1 MPTSKGQSTLE
12 VPAPAVAIRVAVLTS
27 IAMMAFAA
35 NSILCRLALKNTSI
49 DPATFTSTRL
59 ASGALAL
66 WVLLTFRQERQTLHY
81 NWPSA
86 LALFGYAAAFSFAY
100 VSLSA
105 GTGALLLFGSVQAT
119 MIVTGLLRGERL
131 SFAAGLGLA
140 LALGG
145 LMALVAPGVEA
156 PPTMGSLLMIMAGSA
171 WGLYSLRGRH
181 SADPVLA
188 TTSNFLLA
196 VPMALVINGI
206 YIPWANFD
214 PQGLLWAMLSGTL
227 ASGMGYIL
235 WYAVL
240 PKLTSTRAAV
250 VQLSVPVLA
259 ALGGIAFLGE
269 RLTLRLVVSAAV
281 TLSGIALV
289 IISKSSSAQIKST

>member
-1 MPTSKGQSTLE
+1 
-12 VPAPAVAIRVAVLTS
+12 
-27 IAMMAFAA
+27 
-35 NSILCRLALKNTSI
+35 
-49 DPATFTSTRL
+49 
-59 ASGALAL
+59 
-66 WVLLTFRQERQTLHY
+66 
-81 NWPSA
+81 
-86 LALFGYAAAFSFAY
+86 
-100 VSLSA
+100 
-105 GTGALLLFGSVQAT
+105 
-119 MIVTGLLRGERL
+119 
-131 SFAAGLGLA
+131 
-140 LALGG
+140 
-145 LMALVAPGVEA
+145 
-156 PPTMGSLLMIMAGSA
+156 
-171 WGLYSLRGRH
+171 
-181 SADPVLA
+181 
-188 TTSNFLLA
+188 
-196 VPMALVINGI
+196 MALVINGI

-289 IISKSSSAQIKST
+289 IISKSSSAQTKST